1 MGSPAVAGWIAHVVF
16 LVLVLVGAGELGLKR
31 TSVFLALW
39 AAGFATRSYVPLG
52 AVLFAPYV
60 ALLDIMLVLLI
71 FKGDIRPR

>member
-1 MGSPAVAGWIAHVVF
+1 MGSPAVAGWIAHVGF

-39 AAGFATRSYVPLG
+39 AAGFTARSYVPLG

-60 ALLDIMLVLLI
+60 ALLDIMLVLFI
-71 FKGDIRPR
+71 FKGDIRFR